1 MKEALWGETEE
12 NRALWGE
19 TEENGGEKKDK
30 VRNTNVL
37 ERREEAQERVK
48 EVRRRNSD
56 EEMESDEEEELDRNE
71 IDVLASIISTAVK
84 SDGFFRHQQV
94 GEGDLATEEK
104 EKIVKELVQSKP
116 ALFLQRF
123 GRFLSV
129 TQLDYFESLR
139 DDDFEVSHYLKETKQ
154 LTCRKVRQ
162 QRVKNRR
169 YAMLQRMLAA
179 SDPHFSEAAMRERN
193 PLLYQQLVGKFMTAE
208 EKAADEAVDMTNCSL
223 SKIILEHMDINK
235 ERDDRK
241 REEKEEQ
248 EEEFDTDEEVEED
261 DKSVARLEGGKEFLK
276 QEFVNAAYQSFL
288 AGKDSGLDYSQIDA
302 DATLD
307 DLDAEEQEE
316 QEKYFDESDENDE

>member
-1 MKEALWGETEE
+1 
-12 NRALWGE
+12 
-19 TEENGGEKKDK
+19 
-30 VRNTNVL
+30 
-37 ERREEAQERVK
+37 
-48 EVRRRNSD
+48 
-56 EEMESDEEEELDRNE
+56 MESDEDEMEEEEEELGS
-71 IDVLASIISTAVK
+71 DVLASIIHTAVK

-94 GEGDLATEEK
+94 GEGELAAEEK

-129 TQLDYFESLR
+129 VQLDYFESLQ
-139 DDDFEVSHYLKETKQ
+139 DDDFELSHYLKETKQ

-248 EEEFDTDEEVEED
+248 DE
-261 DKSVARLEGGKEFLK
+261 EFLK

-288 AGKDSGLDYSQIDA
+288 AGKDSGMDYSQIDA